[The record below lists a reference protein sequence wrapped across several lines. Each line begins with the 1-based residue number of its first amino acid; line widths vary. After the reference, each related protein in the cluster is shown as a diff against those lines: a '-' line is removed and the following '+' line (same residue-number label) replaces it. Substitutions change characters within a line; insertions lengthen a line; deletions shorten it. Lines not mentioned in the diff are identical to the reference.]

1 MPNQRCLYVRLP
13 SDAEQGDE
21 EAFEFA
27 TMRLRPPLVRP
38 ISFVG
43 NSDAVVA
50 VDAAGFSPDQLERVC
65 ISLFAAFIFMQLI
78 CLQVKLLAQKD
89 AMYPLTPS
97 DLAAIWQARL
107 QLRNIEEALPKVLP
121 LM

>member
-1 MPNQRCLYVRLP
+1 MPNQRCLFVRLP

-43 NSDAVVA
+43 NSDAAVA

-65 ISLFAAFIFMQLI
+65 ISLCVNFYATHLI
-78 CLQVKLLAQKD
+78 AG
-89 AMYPLTPS
+89 
-97 DLAAIWQARL
+97 
-107 QLRNIEEALPKVLP
+107 EAVGAKGCDVPIDPVGPGCYMAGAPAVEKH
-121 LM
+121 